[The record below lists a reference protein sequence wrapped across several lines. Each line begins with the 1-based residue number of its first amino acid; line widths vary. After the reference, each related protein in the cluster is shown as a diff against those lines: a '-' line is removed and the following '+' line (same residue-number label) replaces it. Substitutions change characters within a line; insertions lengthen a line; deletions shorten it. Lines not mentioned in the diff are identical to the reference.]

1 MQRNWT
7 HGGALDCMQDAFPD
21 APSPWIDLSTGIN
34 PWPYRS
40 APSDEGIYDRLPTD
54 AAYGECQAALAES
67 ILAPRTSICLAP
79 GSELL
84 IRLLPHHLACTR
96 VAILTPTYGD
106 HAEVWRRAGCDVVE
120 TPDPLSLVGEVDAV
134 IICNP
139 NNPDGRLFDC
149 DDLRA
154 ARSRLAARGG
164 WLIVDEA
171 FADLQPDLSMAPE
184 GGADGL
190 IVLRSFGKFFG
201 LPGLRL
207 GAMIARDEISA
218 RLSEQLGAWPVSSAA
233 LETGIGA
240 YRDLDWQ
247 ARTRQAL
254 QQARLLLDQ
263 VLISNQIEIEGGTD
277 LFRFVNVD
285 DAQAVWHHLAEAG
298 IYVRRFDALPGKLRI
313 GLPADE
319 IQLAR
324 LNETL
329 SLLA

>member
-7 HGGALDCMQDAFPD
+7 HGGALDRMQDAFPD

-40 APSDEGIYDRLPTD
+40 AASDEGIFDRLPTD
-54 AAYGECQAALAES
+54 AAYGECRAAMAAAFQAPQAN
-67 ILAPRTSICLAP
+67 ICLAP

-120 TPDPLSLVGEVDAV
+120 TPDPLFLAGEVDAV
-134 IICNP
+134 VVGNP
-139 NNPDGRLFDC
+139 NNPDGGAFARDQLQ
-149 DDLRA
+149 A

-171 FADLQPDLSMAPE
+171 YADLQPDMSMAPG
-184 GGADGL
+184 GGADAL

-207 GAMIARDEISA
+207 GAMIAPDEISA
-218 RLSEQLGAWPVSSAA
+218 RMSEQLGAWPVSNAA
-233 LETGIGA
+233 LEIGAGA

-254 QQARLLLDQ
+254 QQARMLLDQ
-263 VLISNQIEIEGGTD
+263 VLISNKIEIESGTD

-285 DAQAVWHHLAEAG
+285 DAQAVWQHLAEAG
-298 IYVRRFDALPGKLRI
+298 ISVRRFDALPGKLRI

-324 LNETL
+324 LNEAL
-329 SLLA
+329 SLLG

>member
-7 HGGALDCMQDAFPD
+7 HGGALDRMQDAFPN

-40 APSDEGIYDRLPTD
+40 AASDEGVYDRLPTN
-54 AAYGECQAALAES
+54 AAYDECQAAIAAAFQ
-67 ILAPRTSICLAP
+67 APQANTCLAP

-84 IRLLPHHLACTR
+84 IRLLPHHLASTR

-120 TPDPLSLVGEVDAV
+120 TPDPLSLAGEVDAV

-139 NNPDGRLFDC
+139 NNPDGRVFDR
-149 DDLRA
+149 DSLHA

-171 FADLQPDLSMAPE
+171 YGDLHRDMIMAPG
-184 GGADGL
+184 GGAEGL

-207 GAMIARDEISA
+207 GAMIAPDEISA
-218 RLSEQLGAWPVSSAA
+218 RMSEQLGAWPISSAA
-233 LETGIGA
+233 LEIGTRA
-240 YRDLDWQ
+240 YRDRAWQ
-247 ARTRQAL
+247 DRTRRAL
-254 QQARLLLDQ
+254 QQARMLLDQ

-285 DAQAVWHHLAEAG
+285 NAQAVWHHLAVAG

-324 LNETL
+324 LNEAL
-329 SLLA
+329 SLLG